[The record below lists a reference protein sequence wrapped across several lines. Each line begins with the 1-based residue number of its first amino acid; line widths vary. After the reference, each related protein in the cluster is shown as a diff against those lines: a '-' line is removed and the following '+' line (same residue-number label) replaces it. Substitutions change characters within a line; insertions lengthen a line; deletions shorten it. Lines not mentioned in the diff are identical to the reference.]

1 MSEENMAVSNC
12 QCNWLYKVKGGEPL
26 SVAVCMLCGAVNW
39 PLLKEDF
46 EKAAREYARTVME
59 THYGRHD
66 YPDGSRTIC
75 ASGMYN
81 IKKVYNLFAMD
92 TGQNLAAP
100 VVGAREIHPVE
111 RAVNNMFFGH
121 PAAPIVVH
129 EDEEIIRDDE
139 GGIRIVKR
147 GYV

>member
-1 MSEENMAVSNC
+1 MSEENAAAPNC
-12 QCNWLYKVKGGEPL
+12 QCTWVHKMKGGEPL

-59 THYGRHD
+59 TAYGRHD

-75 ASGMYN
+75 ASGLYN
-81 IKKVYNLFAMD
+81 IKQAYNLFAMD
-92 TGQNLAAP
+92 TRKNLIKQASNLFAGQNLCAP
-100 VVGAREIHPVE
+100 
-111 RAVNNMFFGH
+111 
-121 PAAPIVVH
+121 APRVVH
-129 EDEEIIRDDE
+129 EDEEIIRDGE

-147 GYV
+147 GYL